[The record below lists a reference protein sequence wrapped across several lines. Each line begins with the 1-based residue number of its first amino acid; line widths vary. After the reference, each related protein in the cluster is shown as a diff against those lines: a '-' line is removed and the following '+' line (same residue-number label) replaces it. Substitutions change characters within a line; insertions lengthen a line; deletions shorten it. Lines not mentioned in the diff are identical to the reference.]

1 MPDTPQFVIDTI
13 HSVWKPGEK
22 IVEIGCGP
30 GFLRRHFGGDYVGTD
45 ISDAPYKLDLPRNV
59 DCVCT
64 AGELSIRNEAID
76 IVVVKSALY
85 LFADHSG
92 ALLEAHRVLKT
103 GGAILIFDYNRR
115 TQKIMQRKE
124 GHTNYPC
131 WTQWALRKLVLNTNF
146 KRVELLAPKSHQPN
160 SLQGVLRRIH
170 QELFGN
176 WAIVRGFKE

>member
-13 HSVWKPGEK
+13 RSAWKPGKK

-30 GFLRRHFGGDYVGTD
+30 AFLRRYFGGDYIGTD
-45 ISDAPYKLDLPRNV
+45 ISDAPYDSDLPR
-59 DCVCT
+59 DADHVCP
-64 AGELSIRNEAID
+64 ANRLSLNDEVFD
-76 IVVVKSALY
+76 IVIMKSALF
-85 LFADHSG
+85 LFEDHLG
-92 ALLEAHRVLKT
+92 ALLEAKRVLRQ
-103 GGAILIFDYNRR
+103 GGVLLIFDYNRR
-115 TQKIMQRKE
+115 TQKMLQRKE

-131 WTQWALRKLVLNTNF
+131 WTQWALRKLVLNANF
-146 KRVELLAPKSHQPN
+146 KRVDLLVPKSHQPN